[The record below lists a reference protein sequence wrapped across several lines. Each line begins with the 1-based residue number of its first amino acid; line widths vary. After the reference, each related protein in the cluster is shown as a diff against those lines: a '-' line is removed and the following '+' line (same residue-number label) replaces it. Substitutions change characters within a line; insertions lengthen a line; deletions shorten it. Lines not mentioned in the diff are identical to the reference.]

1 MKKITVILLL
11 ALMLV
16 EVAGLYGVF
25 IFQRQVIKKE
35 MKAWMHRHREELEP
49 AYTKLV
55 VNKNAGEIHW
65 EDENEFSFSGRMYDL
80 VEKKLHG
87 DQLVLVCISDE
98 KETTLLDDF
107 AKNIYNKEGG
117 NSSKKHQSQVIR
129 LVLSPFIL
137 QQAVISFTAP
147 CHVVKNYSHYSQVLP
162 QVYFNIITP
171 PPRLC

>member
-1 MKKITVILLL
+1 
-11 ALMLV
+11 
-16 EVAGLYGVF
+16 VA
-25 IFQRQVIKKE
+25 
-35 MKAWMHRHREELEP
+35 
-49 AYTKLV
+49 
-55 VNKNAGEIHW
+55 NKNAAGIHW
-65 EDENEFSFSGRMYDL
+65 EDENEFSFRGRMYDL

-98 KETTLLDDF
+98 KETALLDDF

-137 QQAVISFTAP
+137 EQPAVSLTTLSRSVKKFTR
-147 CHVVKNYSHYSQVLP
+147 YSELLP